1 MIFDIAQLI
10 VFLATVAAYGYYLYL
25 IGKVKGLLQA
35 VNVVLLQRKEENEN
49 DACTESVL
57 RMRKIRGVRQGNH
70 SENPATRHS

>member
-35 VNVVLLQRKEENEN
+35 CSRNRNAFGFL
-49 DACTESVL
+49 DGT
-57 RMRKIRGVRQGNH
+57 
-70 SENPATRHS
+70 

>member
-35 VNVVLLQRKEENEN
+35 IDNILKQRKETEN
-49 DACTESVL
+49 D
-57 RMRKIRGVRQGNH
+57 
-70 SENPATRHS
+70 